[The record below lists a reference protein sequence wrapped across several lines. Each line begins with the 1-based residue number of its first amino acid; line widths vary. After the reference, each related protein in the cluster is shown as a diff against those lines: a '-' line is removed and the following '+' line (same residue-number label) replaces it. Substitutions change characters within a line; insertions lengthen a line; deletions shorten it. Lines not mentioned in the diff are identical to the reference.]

1 MYEPLQCT
9 DHVIKREG
17 LPCMSQIYHDCNRK
31 LDERQ
36 DERQDTRQD
45 KRQDTRQDKRQ
56 DKRQK
61 AYLSFLRLLN
71 VLSSLG
77 ILLRL
82 ASLAL
87 KSITCASKQTANMM
101 MTFSTNTQAAE
112 TNECYCLHMHTCAVL
127 KAETV

>member
-1 MYEPLQCT
+1 
-9 DHVIKREG
+9 
-17 LPCMSQIYHDCNRK
+17 MSQVYKVCKRR
-31 LDERQ
+31 LDGRQ
-36 DERQDTRQD
+36 DTRQETRQD
-45 KRQDTRQDKRQ
+45 KRQVERQ

-87 KSITCASKQTANMM
+87 KSITCASMQTANDM
-101 MTFSTNTQAAE
+101 MTWT
-112 TNECYCLHMHTCAVL
+112 AVL
-127 KAETV
+127 TCKT